1 MIGRYFGRM
10 LRKGSG
16 EPLVLLHGII
26 SGEGVWS
33 NVLPLLALHHDVI
46 VLTALGHNGGPPI
59 EIRPASLEHVVNDVE
74 RQLDEL
80 GLGEVHLAGNSLGG
94 WIAIELARRG
104 RARTVCALSPAGAWD
119 HDWKDKQRV
128 FKILSD
134 AIRDARRLRRLA
146 PLGAGSKLV
155 RRIALRHMAVHGER
169 VSPAE
174 FLAILDDTANC
185 VIAEDLL
192 ADGGQ
197 LAPLDPPPCP
207 ITLAWSARDRL
218 FLVDVYGARARHLIP
233 GARFVVLEDVGH
245 VPMFDDPQLVAQ
257 TILATTRQASSDD
270 LLGGTVTRLP

>member
-1 MIGRYFGRM
+1 MIGRYFGLM

-26 SGEGVWS
+26 SGERVWS
-33 NVLPLLALHHDVI
+33 NVLPLLAPHHDVI
-46 VLTALGHNGGPPI
+46 VLTTLGHNGGPPVT
-59 EIRPASLEHVVNDVE
+59 IRPANLDHLIDDVE

-80 GLGEVHLAGNSLGG
+80 GVGKVHLAGNSLGG

-119 HDWKDKQRV
+119 HDWTDKQRV
-128 FKILSD
+128 FKLLSD
-134 AIRDARRLRRLA
+134 ALRDARRLRGLA
-146 PLGAGSKLV
+146 PLGANSKLV

-174 FLAILDDTANC
+174 FLAALDDTAGC

-192 ADGGQ
+192 ADGAQ
-197 LAPLDPPPCP
+197 LEPLDPTPCP
-207 ITLAWSARDRL
+207 ITLAWSARDQL

-257 TILATTRQASSDD
+257 TILATTRQSSSED
-270 LLGGTVTRLP
+270 LVEGSVTRLP

>member
-1 MIGRYFGRM
+1 M

-26 SGEGVWS
+26 SGERTWS
-33 NVLPLLALHHDVI
+33 NVMPLLAPHHDVI
-46 VLTALGHNGGPPI
+46 VLTALGHNGGPPVNT
-59 EIRPASLEHVVNDVE
+59 RPASFEHVTDDVE
-74 RQLDEL
+74 RQLNEL
-80 GLGEVHLAGNSLGG
+80 GVGKVHLAGNSMGG

-119 HDWKDKQRV
+119 HDWTDKQRV

-134 AIRDARRLRRLA
+134 ALRDARRLRRLA

-155 RRIALRHMAVHGER
+155 RRTALRHMAVHGER
-169 VSPAE
+169 VSSAE
-174 FLAILDDTANC
+174 FLDILDDTAGC

-192 ADGGQ
+192 ADGAQ
-197 LAPLDPPPCP
+197 LEPLDPTPCP
-207 ITLAWSARDRL
+207 ITLAWSARDQL

-233 GARFVVLEDVGH
+233 GARFVVLEDMGH

-257 TILATTRQASSDD
+257 TILATTRQSSSDD
-270 LLGGTVTRLP
+270 LVGGTVTRLP